1 MLTYNQLTM
10 KKLQNLSI
18 LMIPIICLLV
28 SCQQPGH
35 KISKAEMRN
44 IVEKQN
50 DSLETF
56 FKEGNADKLAAMY
69 TDSAKLSP
77 NGGNFV
83 VGRDSIKA
91 FWAEDFK
98 SSKLLEMKTTVLTID
113 GNEDVIYET
122 GKAVSKFL
130 INDTV
135 PYEAKVKYINVWKK
149 QLNGSYKLDIDF
161 WNKDA
166 PVKK

>member
-1 MLTYNQLTM
+1 MLTIHNKWAM
-10 KKLQNLSI
+10 KKLPNLSI
-18 LMIPIICLLV
+18 LMIIIFLII
-28 SCQQPGH
+28 SCQPKQ
-35 KISKAEMRN
+35 KLSKAEMRI

-50 DSLETF
+50 DSLGAC
-56 FKEGNADKLAAMY
+56 FKEGNAVKLAAMY

-77 NGGNFV
+77 NGGNFIY
-83 VGRDSIKA
+83 GRDSIKA

-113 GNEDVIYET
+113 GNEEVIYET

-130 INDTV
+130 INDSV
-135 PYEAKVKYINVWKK
+135 PYIAKVKYINVWRK
-149 QLNGSYKLDIDF
+149 QPNGSYKLDIDF

-166 PVKK
+166 PTKP

>member
-1 MLTYNQLTM
+1 M
-10 KKLQNLSI
+10 KKLLNLSI
-18 LMIPIICLLV
+18 LMVTIFLIN
-28 SCQQPGH
+28 SCQQSGR
-35 KISKAEMRN
+35 KLSKAEMRT

-50 DSLETF
+50 DSLGAC
-56 FKEGNADKLAAMY
+56 FKEGNAVKLAAMY

-77 NGGNFV
+77 NGGDFIF
-83 VGRDSIKA
+83 GRDSIRA

-130 INDTV
+130 INDSV
-135 PYEAKVKYINVWKK
+135 PYLAKVKYINVWRK
-149 QLNGSYKLDIDF
+149 QSNGSYKLDIDF

-166 PVKK
+166 PVKQ

>member
-1 MLTYNQLTM
+1 MFIIHNRHTM
-10 KKLQNLSI
+10 KKLPNLSI
-18 LMIPIICLLV
+18 LIITIFLLA
-28 SCQQPGH
+28 SCQQSGH
-35 KISKAEMRN
+35 KLSKAEMRN

-50 DSLETF
+50 DSLGAC
-56 FKEGNADKLAAMY
+56 FKSGNADKVAAMY
-69 TDSAKLSP
+69 CDSAKLSP

-83 VGRDSIKA
+83 LGRDSIKA

-98 SSKLLEMKTTVLTID
+98 SSKLLEMKTIVLTID

-122 GKAVSKFL
+122 GKAISKFL

-135 PYEAKVKYINVWKK
+135 PYEAKVKYINVWRK
-149 QLNGSYKLDIDF
+149 QSNGSYKLDIDF

-166 PVKK
+166 PVKQ